1 MKWIVEAETREDLV
15 DGKMVICEE
24 IVRCKDCKYIED
36 CCATCIY
43 CRTIKTPEITG
54 HSVDYVCQNKGSVI
68 YDINIKNC
76 DEMFLVRTP
85 KVRGKSNGKNLD

>member
-1 MKWIVEAETREDLV
+1 MDNGI
-15 DGKMVICEE
+15 IE
-24 IVRCKDCKYIED
+24 IDTGNHQRHLFSVNDNAIIED

-76 DEMFLVRTP
+76 DEMFLLRTP
-85 KVRGKSNGKNLD
+85 KVRGKANGKNLD